1 VDVEPILKVTN
12 LTKKFGNLVAVN
24 RASFEVNHG
33 EIVGLIGPN
42 GAGKTTLFNAISGLY
57 RPEEGTIFFKGMNIT
72 NWLPHKICKL
82 GMSRTFQV
90 TRAFTHMTVED
101 TVRVGAYNR
110 FNEKNVQDKVDQV
123 IKVCDLV
130 DIRKRVCE
138 DLGLASLR
146 KVELARALAT
156 EPVMLLLDEAG
167 AGLNATELAA
177 FMDLIKKLNQES
189 QITFCVVEHVMQ
201 MVMGLCQQIVVLDSG
216 EIIASGTPN
225 QISNNVRVIEA
236 YLGKRAV
243 HARNQ

>member
-1 VDVEPILKVTN
+1 MDVQPILKVNN
-12 LTKKFGNLVAVN
+12 LTKKFGNLIAVN

-57 RPEEGTIFFKGMNIT
+57 KPEEGTVIFKGMDIT
-72 NWLPHKICKL
+72 SWLPHKICKL

-110 FNEKNVQDKVDQV
+110 FNDKNVMEKVEQV
-123 IKVCDLV
+123 LTVCDLAN
-130 DIRKRVCE
+130 IRERVCG

-156 EPVMLLLDEAG
+156 EPEMLLLDEAG
-167 AGLNATELAA
+167 AGLNAIELEA
-177 FMDLIKKLNQES
+177 FMDLIKQLNQENK
-189 QITFCVVEHVMQ
+189 ITFCVVEHVMQ

-216 EIIASGTPN
+216 EIIAFGTPN
-225 QISNNVRVIEA
+225 QISTNARVIEA

-243 HARNQ
+243 HVRN

>member
-1 VDVEPILKVTN
+1 VDAQPILKVNN
-12 LTKKFGNLVAVN
+12 LTKKFGSLIAVN
-24 RASFEVNHG
+24 HASFEVNRG

-57 RPEEGTIFFKGMNIT
+57 KPEEGTVIFKGMDIT
-72 NWLPHKICKL
+72 SWLPHKICKL

-110 FNEKNVQDKVDQV
+110 FNDKNVMEKVEQV
-123 IKVCDLV
+123 LKVCDLAN
-130 DIRKRVCE
+130 IRERVCG

-156 EPVMLLLDEAG
+156 EPEMLLLDEAA
-167 AGLNATELAA
+167 AGLNAIELEA
-177 FMDLIKKLNQES
+177 FMDLIKQLNQENK
-189 QITFCVVEHVMQ
+189 ITFCVVEHVMQ

-216 EIIASGTPN
+216 EIIAFGTPN
-225 QISNNVRVIEA
+225 QISTNARVIEA

-243 HARNQ
+243 HVRN

>member
-1 VDVEPILKVTN
+1 MDVEPILKVTN

-24 RASFEVNHG
+24 RASFEVNRG

-123 IKVCDLV
+123 VKVCDLV
-130 DIRKRVCE
+130 DIRERVCG

-156 EPVMLLLDEAG
+156 EPEMLLLDEAG
-167 AGLNATELAA
+167 AGLNATELSA

-225 QISNNVRVIEA
+225 QISTNVRVVEA

>member
-1 VDVEPILKVTN
+1 MDIQPILKIVN
-12 LTKKFGNLVAVN
+12 LTKKFGNLLAVN
-24 RASFEVNHG
+24 RVNFEVNRG

-57 RPEEGTIFFKGMNIT
+57 KPEEGTVTFKEKNIT
-72 NWLPHKICKL
+72 GWLPHKICQL

-110 FNEKNVQDKVDQV
+110 YNDKNVQGKVDQV
-123 IKVCDLV
+123 VEVCDLK
-130 DIRKRVCE
+130 DIRKRVCG

-156 EPVMLLLDEAG
+156 EPEMLLLDESG
-167 AGLNATELAA
+167 AGLNAIELEA

-216 EIIASGTPN
+216 ELIAAGTPN
-225 QISNNVRVIEA
+225 QISTNARVIEA

-243 HARNQ
+243 HVRN